1 VKRSEPSVAITGIGT
16 TGFARANTNGLAT
29 MCNQALHGALTDAGL
44 SRSAVDGL
52 FVHIGSPR
60 GLDYDVVA
68 SLLGLNIRFALQTWA
83 HGRWSATLLMNAAM
97 AVDHGLCDYALCIGC
112 FKNSMFGRHG
122 TLSFPGTEESVRE
135 GGGPHAETPHVGMA
149 APISGAAMALNR
161 YLHRYGV
168 EREKLGAISIAQR
181 KWAQKNPLAVL
192 REPVGWEDYAA
203 SRSVVEPLRL
213 LDCSFPI
220 DTATA
225 LILTSVDRARELE
238 QTPVVLRGYQGVR
251 AGPSEF
257 VFGAHGLGINQ
268 AGPHAEVH
276 DVDESDFYSGMEI
289 DRADVGAFYTY
300 DGFTSQV
307 IYALERF
314 GFAGAGEGVD
324 WVQGGRIEPGGEL
337 PTNTSGGHLSEGHS
351 NGWGQTLEIVRQL
364 RGQAGERQVENLQF
378 AQWATTLG
386 DTILYG
392 TDDR

>member
-1 VKRSEPSVAITGIGT
+1 VTSVTPSVAVAGIGT
-16 TGFARANTNGLAT
+16 TGFARANPDGLAA
-29 MCNQALHGALTDAGL
+29 MCNQAVREALEDAGL
-44 SRSAVDGL
+44 QRERIDGL

-68 SLLGLNIRFALQTWA
+68 SLLGLKIRFASQTWA
-83 HGRWSATLLMNAAM
+83 HGRWSATVLMTAAM
-97 AVDHGLCDYALCIGC
+97 AIDHGLCDYALCLGC

-161 YLHRYGV
+161 YLHKYGAD
-168 EREKLGAISIAQR
+168 REKLGAVSIAQR
-181 KWAQKNPLAVL
+181 KWAAMNPLAAL
-192 REPVGWEDYAA
+192 REPVGWDDYKN
-203 SRSVVEPLRL
+203 SRHVVEPLRL

-225 LILTSVDRARELE
+225 VILTSAERARDLK
-238 QTPVVLRGYQGVR
+238 QRSVALRSYQGVR
-251 AGPSEF
+251 AGPGEF
-257 VFGAHGLGINQ
+257 VFGAHGLGINT
-268 AGPHAEVH
+268 AGRDADEHA
-276 DVDESDFYSGMEI
+276 VDESRFYRDAGVE
-289 DRADVGAFYTY
+289 RADVGAFYTY

-314 GFAGAGEGVD
+314 GFCGAGEGID
-324 WVQGGRIEPGGEL
+324 WVQDGRVEPAGGL

-364 RGQAGERQVENLQF
+364 RGDAGERQIPGIRL

-386 DTILYG
+386 DTILYESEA
-392 TDDR
+392 